1 MWRPWLPSHY
11 RRFIATTLHLPLY
24 SSFGISALPVQV
36 FGIFPWHLYIGSPVP
51 LMSPDKVLAA
61 YMPDTLQPII
71 KHHAVACPARPSTPR
86 FWYHDVILDTS
97 RTNRLR
103 STPLSI
109 PDTVV
114 HNNMNPCRFLAAQ
127 YQSLE
132 RTAPQGG
139 LITLP
144 EKRYREDNLN
154 LLIQS
159 LILSIVLL
167 LLVQRTF
174 LILYPEVTQDTHPVA
189 NTLLRKNQIFNH
201 KN

>member
-1 MWRPWLPSHY
+1 MWRPLLPSHY

-24 SSFGISALPVQV
+24 GSFGISALPIQV
-36 FGIFPWHLYIGSPVP
+36 FGIFPYHLYIGSPVP

-71 KHHAVACPARPSTPR
+71 RLHAVACPARPSTPR

-97 RTNRLR
+97 RTNRLH

-132 RTAPQGG
+132 RKAPQGG
-139 LITLP
+139 LIAPP
-144 EKRYREDNLN
+144 EKRYREDILN
-154 LLIQS
+154 AKIQS
-159 LILSIVLL
+159 LISSTVLL

-174 LILYPEVTQDTHPVA
+174 IILYPEVTQDTRPVA
-189 NTLLRKNQIFNH
+189 NSAIKKRGIVIK
-201 KN
+201 